1 MVEDTTHPTTLRS
14 YGSRVA
20 VVGDSYRLGERIP
33 VEDFDLTLRMIPGED
48 LSNEQIGNVVELLR
62 EAFNGGPGWFAL
74 PVPEADHL
82 RWKLI
87 DPPFETR
94 ASLTEEPDGNIVAF
108 SGRLHRRWIVRGEE
122 RIGADGVE
130 LALHPKYQ
138 GSGLYRRRTEISDA
152 LPPEE
157 DFRISF
163 GSHPTSLH
171 RRRVK
176 GTPELANP
184 LDNLVRP
191 LDIGKC
197 VRRRATNGRP
207 TGSRTR
213 IALEQQRRSR
223 VPKPLVAKQAV
234 WRGRQLRQRLRYRGL
249 EYYRDDYV
257 IRTVSRFD
265 QRLDHFFEVASR
277 PFALIQLRNQETLNW
292 RYADRRAGPFTIR
305 IAEDGNE
312 LVGYAVTRAT
322 TAGADLADVLALPGR
337 EDVAYAL
344 IRDAL
349 DLGRRAGS
357 PAIRAW
363 MLEHHPY
370 HRLLLHSGFMPIRRI
385 VTPAFTD
392 HGNTRDYGFIHDP
405 QARMHIMLGD
415 SDHV

>member
-191 LDIGKC
+191 LDIGKY

>member
-1 MVEDTTHPTTLRS
+1 MVEDTPHPTTLRP
-14 YGSRVA
+14 YGDRVA
-20 VVGDSYRLGERIP
+20 LAGDASRLGERIP
-33 VEDFDLTLRMIPGED
+33 IRDFDLTLRVVRGRD

-62 EAFNGGPGWFAL
+62 EAFNGGPGWFSL
-74 PVPEADHL
+74 PVAEADHL
-82 RWKLI
+82 RWKFV

-94 ASLTEEPDGNIVAF
+94 AALTEQPDGNIVAF
-108 SGRLHRRWIVRGEE
+108 SGRLHRPWIVRGEE
-122 RIGADGVE
+122 RVGADGVE
-130 LALHPKYQ
+130 LALHPRYQ
-138 GSGLYRRRTEISDA
+138 GTGLYRRRTEITDA

-191 LDIGKC
+191 LDVGKY
-197 VRRRATNGRP
+197 VRRRGADSRP

-213 IALEQQRRSR
+213 IALEQQRRGR
-223 VPKPLVAKQAV
+223 IPKPLVAKQAV

-257 IRTVSRFD
+257 IRTIDRFD
-265 QRLDHFFEVASR
+265 HRVDQFFEVASR
-277 PFALIQLRNQETLNW
+277 PFALIQLRNQQTLNW

-305 IAEDGNE
+305 IAEDGDE

-322 TAGADLADVLALPGR
+322 TTGADLADVLALPGR

-344 IRDAL
+344 VRDAL

-405 QARMHIMLGD
+405 RARMHIVLGD

>member
-191 LDIGKC
+191 LDIGKY

-405 QARMHIMLGD
+405 Q
-415 SDHV
+415 

>member
-191 LDIGKC
+191 LDIGKY

-265 QRLDHFFEVASR
+265 QRLDHFF
-277 PFALIQLRNQETLNW
+277 
-292 RYADRRAGPFTIR
+292 
-305 IAEDGNE
+305 
-312 LVGYAVTRAT
+312 
-322 TAGADLADVLALPGR
+322 
-337 EDVAYAL
+337 
-344 IRDAL
+344 
-349 DLGRRAGS
+349 
-357 PAIRAW
+357 
-363 MLEHHPY
+363 
-370 HRLLLHSGFMPIRRI
+370 
-385 VTPAFTD
+385 
-392 HGNTRDYGFIHDP
+392 
-405 QARMHIMLGD
+405 
-415 SDHV
+415 